1 MDQRRSDVRHADPLG
16 VVGGRP
22 ARGAL
27 AWFGGRGARAI
38 LYQGLVIAAIVALG
52 YYLVSNTLENLA
64 SRNIATGFTFLDREA
79 GFPIAE
85 HAINYSPES
94 SYGRAYLVGILNT
107 LQVSAIGIVL
117 ATILG
122 ILIGIA
128 QLSSNW
134 LIARLALSYVEVMRN
149 IPLNLQLFFWYG
161 LILALPGPRE
171 ALEIIGGDV
180 YLSNRGF
187 AFALPAFDAVHRW
200 ALILVAVGLMGTLAL
215 RFFSGWRQARTGRTF
230 PLFWSGVALV
240 LGPATI
246 LFVAAGAPLAW
257 ERPALSGFN
266 IVGGGRL
273 SPEFF
278 ALVFGLTTYTAAYIA
293 EVVRAGILAVPKGQ
307 SEAAHALGL
316 RRSHATRLVIL
327 PQALRLIVPPATNQ
341 YLNLT
346 KNSSLAVG
354 IGYQELVSVGNTTIN
369 QTGQAIEGIAMIMAV
384 YLTISLT
391 ISAGM
396 NLYNRRIALKDR

>member
-1 MDQRRSDVRHADPLG
+1 MDQWRSDVRHADPLG
-16 VVGGRP
+16 VVFERP
-22 ARGAL
+22 AVRAL
-27 AWFGGRGARAI
+27 AWFGGRGARAVV
-38 LYQGLVIAAIVALG
+38 YQALVIGAIFALG
-52 YYLVSNTLENLA
+52 YYLVSNTLDNLA
-64 SRNIATGFTFLDREA
+64 SRNIATGFSFLDREA

-117 ATILG
+117 ATALG
-122 ILIGIA
+122 TFIGVA
-128 QLSSNW
+128 RLSSNW
-134 LIARLALSYVEVMRN
+134 LIAGLASSYIEMLRN
-149 IPLNLQLFFWYG
+149 IPLILQLFFWYG
-161 LILALPGPRE
+161 LVLALPGPRE
-171 ALEIIGGDV
+171 SIEIIGGNV

-187 AFALPAFDAVHRW
+187 AFALPVFETAHIWV
-200 ALILVAVGLMGTLAL
+200 LILLAIGIAATMAL
-215 RFFSGWRQARTGRTF
+215 GHAARWRQTRTGRKLPTF
-230 PLFWSGVALV
+230 WLGIGLA
-240 LGPATI
+240 LGPASI
-246 LFVAAGAPLAW
+246 LFAASGAPLGW
-257 ERPALSGFN
+257 EQPVLTGFN
-266 IVGGGRL
+266 IIGGGRL

-278 ALVFGLTTYTAAYIA
+278 ALLFGLTTYTAAYIA
-293 EVVRAGILAVPKGQ
+293 EVVRAGVLAVPKGQ
-307 SEAAHALGL
+307 KEAAMALGL
-316 RRSHATRLVIL
+316 ERGRALRMVIL

-391 ISAGM
+391 ISAVM
-396 NLYNRRIALKDR
+396 NLYNRRIALKER

>member
-1 MDQRRSDVRHADPLG
+1 MRGGPPGDAWALLG
-16 VVGGRP
+16 R
-22 ARGAL
+22 
-27 AWFGGRGARAI
+27 RGARAAV
-38 LYQGLVIAAIVALG
+38 YQAAVITAIVAVG
-52 YYLVSNTLENLA
+52 YFLVSNTLDNLA
-64 SRNIATGFTFLDREA
+64 SRNIATGFGFLDREA

-85 HAINYSPES
+85 HAIEFSAAS

-122 ILIGIA
+122 TLIGVA
-128 QLSSNW
+128 RLSSNW
-134 LIARLALSYVEVMRN
+134 LIARLAAAYIEMLRN
-149 IPLNLQLFFWYG
+149 IPLILQLFFWYG
-161 LILALPGPRE
+161 LVLSLPGPRQ
-171 ALEIIGGDV
+171 ALEIVGGNV

-187 AFALPAFDAVHRW
+187 TFALPEYAPVHGW
-200 ALILVAVGLMGTLAL
+200 ALILLAL
-215 RFFSGWRQARTGRTF
+215 GVVAALAADVAARRHQARTGRRL
-230 PLFWSGVALV
+230 PAFWPGVALA
-240 LGPATI
+240 LGPAAL
-246 LFVAAGAPLAW
+246 LFAASGAPLSW
-257 ERPALSGFN
+257 ERPTLMGFN
-266 IVGGGRL
+266 FSGGGRL

-293 EVVRAGILAVPKGQ
+293 EVVRAGIRAVPIGQ
-307 SEAAHALGL
+307 SEAALALGL
-316 RRSHATRLVIL
+316 GRGRALRLVIL

-384 YLTISLT
+384 YLTISLA
-391 ISAGM
+391 ISALM
-396 NLYNRRIALKDR
+396 NLYNRRIALKER